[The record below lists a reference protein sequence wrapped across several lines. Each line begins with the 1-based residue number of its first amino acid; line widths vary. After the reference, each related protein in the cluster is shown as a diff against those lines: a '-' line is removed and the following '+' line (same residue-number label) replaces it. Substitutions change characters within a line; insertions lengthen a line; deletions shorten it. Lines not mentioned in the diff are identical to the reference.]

1 MSLIKSMLNSMLDV
15 QTTNI
20 SVKVK
25 ISLKIKKSLNKLFIV
40 YVNRLSVNVII
51 YCHPLLDPLVIL
63 DYFTFKL
70 SYLIILIY
78 IHINT
83 IYPRIFW
90 TNLSVLL
97 SVSNVSIQ
105 VLLELRSPLYT
116 DMNLFKK
123 NNMKD
128 VLWFFLTSS
137 WELPTVPG
145 KNNCIFSRL
154 YKEVFDLCVTRKV
167 NDGDGCASCQN

>member
-1 MSLIKSMLNSMLDV
+1 MIYIV
-15 QTTNI
+15 HTTNI
-20 SVKVK
+20 SVKDK

-51 YCHPLLDPLVIL
+51 CCLPSSRPPSDSQLLI
-63 DYFTFKL
+63 TFKL

-116 DMNLFKK
+116 DMRLFKK
-123 NNMKD
+123 KKHERCVM
-128 VLWFFLTSS
+128 VFFNEFLGATY
-137 WELPTVPG
+137 
-145 KNNCIFSRL
+145 C
-154 YKEVFDLCVTRKV
+154 TRQK
-167 NDGDGCASCQN
+167 